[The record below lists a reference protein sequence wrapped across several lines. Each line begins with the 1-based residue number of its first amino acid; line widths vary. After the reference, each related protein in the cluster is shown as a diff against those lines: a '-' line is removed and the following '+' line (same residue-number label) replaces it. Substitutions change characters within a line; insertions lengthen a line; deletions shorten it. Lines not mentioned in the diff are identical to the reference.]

1 MSRDELQ
8 MQLMPYADGELG
20 PAEARAFEAA
30 IADHPDLQQELAS
43 LRDLNAFTRLAFDAT
58 APDVPLDGVFS
69 GVMAR
74 LGDEASGRAATP
86 GFAARVGNWL
96 QGFFA
101 FERPMAL
108 AGFAAAIVATIGYF
122 ALGADSTSAPSAPA
136 SIAETTPKP
145 GARRGAE
152 TEMKPDGKREAVVRF
167 VEVEPGGLVRIDE
180 AGQEGDKPL
189 VLWHVIDG
197 EGVAPPEGTGL

>member
-20 PAEARAFEAA
+20 PDEARAFEAA
-30 IADHPDLQQELAS
+30 IAAHPDLQQELAA
-43 LRDLNAFTRLAFDAT
+43 LRELNAFTRLAFDTT
-58 APDVPLDGVFS
+58 APQADLAGVFD

-74 LGDEASGRAATP
+74 LGDEAP
-86 GFAARVGNWL
+86 GHVPAPGLAARIGNWL

-108 AGFAAAIVATIGYF
+108 AGFAAALVATIGYL
-122 ALGADSTSAPSAPA
+122 ALSGDSADAPAPA
-136 SIAETTPKP
+136 SNIAESSPNP

-180 AGQEGDKPL
+180 AGREGDKPL

-197 EGVAPPEGTGL
+197 EGVTVPEGTGL